1 MHHFFCTFLCRLC
14 TTATWK
20 CVNSRFVEGG
30 NTRQPLSFSFP
41 ELWYSA
47 TEFNSK
53 KNCQRL
59 TNQTGWNKRDKVW
72 SSVNSLFRW
81 RFRFRLRRRCCLSSL
96 VSLPR
101 WWSVIGQTETCR
113 TFFKTSSYQIFFSGK
128 RQKFRWMYKKEGFGV
143 FYLLIFF
150 FWKNSA
156 GPFKCIIALHFSL
169 VSSIRLWSVALA
181 KSYLAIRSCLISIHV
196 KFLFHFIGISRAC
209 RRAWDTGHCWTW
221 SKSLIGSQNTK
232 WSENMSLKRE
242 FVYDTIQLPWHG

>member
-1 MHHFFCTFLCRLC
+1 MHVLSRTGTQDNHFLFLFLHFGQSLRIQL
-14 TTATWK
+14 
-20 CVNSRFVEGG
+20 E
-30 NTRQPLSFSFP
+30 
-41 ELWYSA
+41 
-47 TEFNSK
+47 
-53 KNCQRL
+53 KNYQRL

-113 TFFKTSSYQIFFSGK
+113 AFFKTSNFQIFFSGK
-128 RQKFRWMYKKEGFGV
+128 RCFLFID
-143 FYLLIFF
+143 FFF

-196 KFLFHFIGISRAC
+196 KFLFHFLGISRAGWG
-209 RRAWDTGHCWTW
+209 AWDIGHCWTW
-221 SKSLIGSQNTK
+221 SKSLIGLENTE
-232 WSENMSLKRE
+232 WSENMSLYWE
-242 FVYDTIQLPWHG
+242 FVYDTTRLGEFLTNWRIA

>member
-113 TFFKTSSYQIFFSGK
+113 AFFKTSGFQIFFSGK

-150 FWKNSA
+150 FLEKFGRSFQMHNRT
-156 GPFKCIIALHFSL
+156 PF
-169 VSSIRLWSVALA
+169 
-181 KSYLAIRSCLISIHV
+181 
-196 KFLFHFIGISRAC
+196 FLG
-209 RRAWDTGHCWTW
+209 
-221 SKSLIGSQNTK
+221 
-232 WSENMSLKRE
+232 
-242 FVYDTIQLPWHG
+242 

>member
-1 MHHFFCTFLCRLC
+1 MTF
-14 TTATWK
+14 
-20 CVNSRFVEGG
+20 
-30 NTRQPLSFSFP
+30 SFSFSSSPSLLLKLPGFSP
-41 ELWYSA
+41 EVVVSDRSDRNMPCL
-47 TEFNSK
+47 FLKLVVSK
-53 KNCQRL
+53 
-59 TNQTGWNKRDKVW
+59 
-72 SSVNSLFRW
+72 
-81 RFRFRLRRRCCLSSL
+81 
-96 VSLPR
+96 
-101 WWSVIGQTETCR
+101 
-113 TFFKTSSYQIFFSGK
+113 FFSLGSDKNFGGCIK
-128 RQKFRWMYKKEGFGV
+128 RKVLVF

-242 FVYDTIQLPWHG
+242 FVYDTTQLPWHG